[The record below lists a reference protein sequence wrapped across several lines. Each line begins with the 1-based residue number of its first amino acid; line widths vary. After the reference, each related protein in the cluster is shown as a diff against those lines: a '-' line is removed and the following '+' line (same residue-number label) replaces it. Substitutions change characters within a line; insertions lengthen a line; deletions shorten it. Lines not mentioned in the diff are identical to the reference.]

1 MPDFKP
7 QYLNKPAEGYAE
19 VEELEAV
26 LYELESAD
34 IRAHTLLKS
43 IRNKI
48 LNFCCIKR
56 SVLRRVLFIHN

>member
-34 IRAHTLLKS
+34 IRAHTLKVSLEFWRKLQPS
-43 IRNKI
+43 KYIH
-48 LNFCCIKR
+48 LN
-56 SVLRRVLFIHN
+56 